1 MMISPFIAYKVM
13 QDTYIK
19 FKYKHNGSTFLAVV
33 TRNFLGFASVKTQL
47 RGRPGI
53 SLVLCTI
60 SYDVHY
66 LAML

>member
-1 MMISPFIAYKVM
+1 MISPSIAYKVM

-47 RGRPGI
+47 RGRPGP
-53 SLVLCTI
+53 LKDLT
-60 SYDVHY
+60 
-66 LAML
+66 